1 MIEYLPLLL
10 LLALLVLGVPVA
22 FALVVSGVAG
32 ISLITSWSTAMTMM
46 AMLPHR
52 IVATYVLIA
61 IPLFLFFGFLAERT
75 GIITGT
81 FDSAKKWVGRLPG
94 GLGIATTSAS
104 GVFAA
109 ASGSSVSSCVVFGS
123 LAVPEMR
130 RAGYSKSISMGTV
143 ASAGLLASTI
153 PPSLTLILYGMLSE
167 TSIIQLFTAGLVPGL
182 LQLLVII
189 LTIWL
194 LYLIRRHHFPPDSS
208 ALRYSLGEKIRSM
221 VGIWPLLSVA
231 VAILASIYLG
241 IATVTESAAAGVVV
255 ALLIVF
261 IQRRATF
268 AIILDA
274 ARRTVETTAMIM
286 FILVGGLVFGTYV
299 AMTDLATQAV
309 ATVSALPLSGP
320 MVLLLLIPVF
330 LLLGCFLDGASILV
344 LTIPI
349 LMPIAV
355 FYEIDPIFLGIYMT
369 FCIELGALTP
379 PVGINVYAVKG
390 TVPDATLEETFRAV
404 LPFFLML
411 LALLILLVFQ
421 PGLVTWLP
429 EQMRL
434 R

>member
-1 MIEYLPLLL
+1 MIEYLPILLL
-10 LLALLVLGVPVA
+10 LGLLVLGVPVA
-22 FALVVSGVAG
+22 FALIVSGIAG
-32 ISLITSWSTAMTMM
+32 ITIITSWSTAMTMM

-61 IPLFLFFGFLAERT
+61 IPMFLFFGFLAERT
-75 GIITGT
+75 GIIAGT
-81 FDSAKKWVGRLPG
+81 FESARKWAGRLPG

-130 RAGYSKSISMGTV
+130 RAGYSKAISMGTV

-167 TSIIQLFTAGLVPGL
+167 TSIIRLFTAGLIPGL
-182 LQLLVII
+182 LQLSVII

-194 LYLIRRHHFPPDSS
+194 LYLIRRDHFPPDTGS
-208 ALRYSLGEKIRSM
+208 LRFGFGEKVRSL

-255 ALLIVF
+255 ALVIVLA
-261 IQRRATF
+261 QRRASF
-268 AIILDA
+268 PLLREA
-274 ARRTVETTAMIM
+274 ARRTVEATAMIM
-286 FILVGGLVFGTYV
+286 FILVGGLIFGTYIS
-299 AMTDLATQAV
+299 MTNLATQAV
-309 ATVSALPLSGP
+309 ATVSALPLSRE

-330 LLLGCFLDGASILV
+330 LILGCFLDGASILV

-349 LMPIAV
+349 LLPIAA
-355 FYEIDPIFLGIYMT
+355 FYQIDPIFLGIYMT

-390 TVPDATLEETFRAV
+390 TVPDATLEEAFRSV

-411 LALLILLVFQ
+411 LALLVLLIFL

-429 EQMRL
+429 GQISL